1 MRIIRGLIYL
11 ILILSI
17 TGLIPA
23 LLAALVIKYDL
34 LAILVGILV
43 IATILY
49 EISQM

>member
-43 IATILY
+43 IVAILY